1 MKVKVHVKCAPFSK
15 TEQFM
20 QDVIDE
26 AHADLAA
33 AYASNEE
40 LFQENKDLR
49 VEVGHLQ
56 DEIKMLRHQVEAYE
70 QEAENW
76 VEDHRVML
84 ELREEQA
91 EYTDKLK
98 SRLATACADRDNFE
112 ASFKQMT
119 GWWEAAIAEKNN
131 VQSELRSTQLEL
143 KDREERVFI
152 LEQRIEMLERE
163 NRELR
168 SMADQLAAKVV
179 TQNAEINRVTGEAY
193 DLDQKNLELEM
204 TVTELR
210 NTVDFLKEENAKYR
224 ATVTFAKLNAAQ
236 EEVARLQ
243 DEIAR
248 LTTERDIAVKENSEL
263 IFQINALDDEL
274 TAAVNLKNEYAEQ
287 LGELRKQLNVKDS
300 STRNFWNFL
309 VEHGIVKS
317 EDEMGGTTN
326 GTK

>member
-1 MKVKVHVKCAPFSK
+1 MKVKVYVKCVPLSK

-20 QDVIDE
+20 QNVIDE

-49 VEVGHLQ
+49 LSESHLR
-56 DEIKMLRHQVEAYE
+56 DELNLISQQSEAHRQKMIEKDKEIDRLRA
-70 QEAENW
+70 
-76 VEDHRVML
+76 
-84 ELREEQA
+84 
-91 EYTDKLK
+91 KI
-98 SRLATACADRDNFE
+98 ATACADRDNFE
-112 ASFKQMT
+112 ASYKQMT
-119 GWWEAAIAEKNN
+119 QWWETATVKQTQAKN
-131 VQSELRSTQLEL
+131 ELHSTQIEL

-152 LEQRIEMLERE
+152 LEQRVEMLKQE
-163 NRELR
+163 NEEWRNTAE
-168 SMADQLAAKVV
+168 QLSTKVCN
-179 TQNAEINRVTGEAY
+179 QNAEINRVTSEAY

-210 NTVDFLKEENAKYR
+210 NAVSALKEENAKYR

-243 DEIAR
+243 EEVAR
-248 LTTERDIAVKENSEL
+248 LTTERDTVVKENSDLYFRNSEL
-263 IFQINALDDEL
+263 EDEL
-274 TAAVNLKNEYAEQ
+274 TAAINLKNEYAEQ
-287 LGELRKQLNVKDS
+287 ADELRKQLNVKD

-309 VEHGIVKS
+309 VEHGIVKT

>member
-1 MKVKVHVKCAPFSK
+1 MKVKVYVKCAPLSK

-33 AYASNEE
+33 AYATNEE

-56 DEIKMLRHQVEAYE
+56 DEIKQ
-70 QEAENW
+70 
-76 VEDHRVML
+76 
-84 ELREEQA
+84 
-91 EYTDKLK
+91 LK

-112 ASFKQMT
+112 ASYKQMT
-119 GWWEAAIAEKNN
+119 QWWETATIKQTQTKN
-131 VQSELRSTQLEL
+131 ELHSTQIEL

-152 LEQRIEMLERE
+152 LEQRIEMLEQE
-163 NRELR
+163 NKEWRDTAE
-168 SMADQLAAKVV
+168 QLSTKVCN
-179 TQNAEINRVTGEAY
+179 QNAEINRVTGEAY
-193 DLDQKNLELEM
+193 DLNQKNLELEM
-204 TVTELR
+204 TVVELR
-210 NTVDFLKEENAKYR
+210 NAVSALKEENAKYR
-224 ATVTFAKLNAAQ
+224 ATVTWAKLNAAQ

-243 DEIAR
+243 EEIAR
-248 LTTERDIAVKENSEL
+248 LTTERDTAVKENSDL

-274 TAAVNLKNEYAEQ
+274 TAAVNLKNKYAEQ
-287 LGELRKQLNVKDS
+287 VGELRKQLNTKDS

-309 VEHGIVKS
+309 VEHGIVKT
-317 EDEMGGTTN
+317 EDEMEGTTN

>member
-1 MKVKVHVKCAPFSK
+1 MKVKVYVKCVPLSK

-20 QDVIDE
+20 QDIIDE

-33 AYASNEE
+33 AYATNEE

-49 VEVGHLQ
+49 VGMSHAQ
-56 DEIKMLRHQVEAYE
+56 DEIKQ
-70 QEAENW
+70 
-76 VEDHRVML
+76 
-84 ELREEQA
+84 
-91 EYTDKLK
+91 LK
-98 SRLATACADRDNFE
+98 SRLTTAYADRDNFE
-112 ASFKQMT
+112 ASYKQMT
-119 GWWEAAIAEKNN
+119 QWWETATVKQTQAKN
-131 VQSELRSTQLEL
+131 ELHSTQIEL
-143 KDREERVFI
+143 KDREERIFI
-152 LEQRIEMLERE
+152 LEQRIEMLEQE
-163 NRELR
+163 NREWR
-168 SMADQLAAKVV
+168 NTAEQLSTKVSN
-179 TQNAEINRVTGEAY
+179 QNAEINRVTGEAY

-210 NTVDFLKEENAKYR
+210 NAVSALKEENAKYR
-224 ATVTFAKLNAAQ
+224 ATVTWAKLNAAQ

-243 DEIAR
+243 EEVAR
-248 LTTERDIAVKENSEL
+248 LTTERDTAVKENSDL

-287 LGELRKQLNVKDS
+287 ADELRKQLNTRYS